1 MVDYAEVRWNDLPEV
16 IEASLEFKK
25 SLAFETVKV
34 MVMSLAARLV
44 SWRLSRNLYRDEP
57 ALIGQSLYRSI
68 YCCHSQSADLF
79 LRQMQHFVGSQRTIV
94 LLKDLADLATLLRVP
109 MKRLG

>member
-25 SLAFETVKV
+25 SLAFDTVKV

-44 SWRLSRNLYRDEP
+44 PWRLSRNLYRDEP
-57 ALIGQSLYRSI
+57 ALIGQSPYRSI
-68 YCCHSQSADLF
+68 YCGHSQSADVF
-79 LRQMQHFVGSQRTIV
+79 LRQIQNFVDSQRTIV